1 METTIGLIKLKEK
14 KMGDISSRLNV
25 LIRLFI
31 DPQNVKNELDP
42 FPDLKSRHPEFIEK
56 HEKLFKTSFLGK
68 KDSMECAIYNEFS
81 LQHELGIF
89 LRKELE
95 PFGFKVQFE
104 RNIENFFQIPANLS
118 GKERT
123 DWIKAEQK
131 KFCKHEMDILIFK
144 TFDLDSEKYAIE
156 LKYPKNGQYPEQM
169 YSFIKDIKFMEQVNE
184 KFNIKTFVLTLVDD
198 KTYYMKTGKE
208 KDKSIYWYFR
218 SENDTEKSET
228 ITAKQDIEKNTTIQ
242 KPTGNKAKNDN
253 ESDEKWLE
261 IKLDNSYKKVE
272 WKSILNSDL
281 KNYRYYF
288 FEIPPKKK

>member
-1 METTIGLIKLKEK
+1 MKVLLRNLSVYLWKLDLNRLKKQKEK
-14 KMGDISSRLNV
+14 KMNNKQETIVGSAI
-25 LIRLFI
+25 
-31 DPQNVKNELDP
+31 QK
-42 FPDLKSRHPEFIEK
+42 FIEK
-56 HEKLFKTSFLGK
+56 SLGERID
-68 KDSMECAIYNEFS
+68 KDFIYNEFS

-123 DWIKAEQK
+123 DWIKVEQK

-144 TFDLDSEKYAIE
+144 NFDLDSEKYAIE
-156 LKYPKNGQYPEQM
+156 LKFPRNGQYPEQM

-198 KTYYMKTGKE
+198 KNYYIKTGHE

>member
-1 METTIGLIKLKEK
+1 MNVLLRNLSVYLWKLDLNRLKKQKEK
-14 KMGDISSRLNV
+14 KMNNKQETIVGSAI
-25 LIRLFI
+25 
-31 DPQNVKNELDP
+31 QK
-42 FPDLKSRHPEFIEK
+42 FIEK
-56 HEKLFKTSFLGK
+56 SLGERID
-68 KDSMECAIYNEFS
+68 KDFIYNEFS

-123 DWIKAEQK
+123 DWIKVEQK

-144 TFDLDSEKYAIE
+144 NFDLDSAKYAIE
-156 LKYPKNGQYPEQM
+156 LKFPRNGQYPEQM

-198 KTYYMKTGKE
+198 KNYYIKTGHE

>member
-1 METTIGLIKLKEK
+1 MNVLLRNLSVYLWKLDLNRLKKQKEK
-14 KMGDISSRLNV
+14 KMNNKQETIVGSAI
-25 LIRLFI
+25 
-31 DPQNVKNELDP
+31 QK
-42 FPDLKSRHPEFIEK
+42 FIEK
-56 HEKLFKTSFLGK
+56 SLGERID
-68 KDSMECAIYNEFS
+68 KDFIYNEFS

-123 DWIKAEQK
+123 DWIKVEQK

-144 TFDLDSEKYAIE
+144 NFDLDSEKYAIE
-156 LKYPKNGQYPEQM
+156 LKFPRNGQYPEQM

-184 KFNIKTFVLTLVDD
+184 KFNIKTLVDD
-198 KTYYMKTGKE
+198 KNYYIKTGHE